1 VSAAVRAARPADAAA
16 LVPLFSQWDHPQPE
30 PVVAERIAAWA
41 AAPDSQLLVAEAG
54 GAVAGLVAV
63 AAQLHL
69 ARPGRSARII
79 GLVVDEA
86 ARREGVGAALV
97 AAAEEQARAWGCD
110 RLELTSS
117 RRRDAAK
124 AVYAAR
130 GFADWWPRSARCVR
144 EL

>member
-1 VSAAVRAARPADAAA
+1 MSAAVRAARPADAAA
-16 LVPLFSQWDHPQPE
+16 LVPLFSHWDHPRPE
-30 PVVAERIAAWA
+30 PFVAERIAAWA
-41 AAPDSQLLVAEAG
+41 AAPDSELLVAEAA
-54 GAVAGLVAV
+54 GAVAGLVAI

-79 GLVVDEA
+79 GLVVDED

-117 RRRDAAK
+117 RRRDEAQGF
-124 AVYAAR
+124 YAAL
-130 GFADWWPRSARCVR
+130 GFADRCETSSWFVR